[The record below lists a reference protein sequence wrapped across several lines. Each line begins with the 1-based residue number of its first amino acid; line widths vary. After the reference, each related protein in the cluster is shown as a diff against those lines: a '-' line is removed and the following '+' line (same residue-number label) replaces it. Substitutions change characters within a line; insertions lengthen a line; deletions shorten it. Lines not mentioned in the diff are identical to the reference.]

1 MAEHVS
7 LKEAVQEGN
16 WRPFLVGFSR
26 ELEKRGENKV
36 QRDQKPFPNQSGEH
50 QLLMDTASH
59 R

>member
-1 MAEHVS
+1 MS
-7 LKEAVQEGN
+7 LKEAVQEGH
-16 WRPFLVGFSR
+16 WRPFSVGFSR